1 MSEEELTNRGIN
13 SSKIHV
19 DFMIGTPDLSITA
32 VTKEKEKIVI
42 FENGNFSKEI
52 IQRANSC

>member
-1 MSEEELTNRGIN
+1 
-13 SSKIHV
+13 
-19 DFMIGTPDLSITA
+19 MIGTPDLSITA